1 MFEDLIKKG
10 SLDSPGE
17 DFTSL
22 IMEKIQASGSAESV
36 FHQPLIPG
44 KIWIIIG
51 FAIATLIGT
60 VFFIDFSFLAGIFEG
75 VSMDRPQVVTFFTGM
90 INSIGQWFA
99 GVKLSSVSAMIMV
112 SIGLLVLLE
121 RLLRKPRPTSTF
133 MV

>member
-22 IMEKIQASGSAESV
+22 IMEKIHASGTAESV
-36 FHQPLIPG
+36 FHQPLISG
-44 KIWIIIG
+44 KMWIIIG
-51 FAIATLIGT
+51 FAIATLVGT
-60 VFFIDFSFLAGIFEG
+60 VFFIDFSFLGGIFDG

-99 GVKLSSVSAMIMV
+99 GVKLSSISAMILV

-121 RLLRKPRPTSTF
+121 RLLRKPRPTSTL